1 MLDALAIPPRMIVRA
16 LEDLHTLAEALRR
29 LTARDGDLSA
39 LLESVRQL
47 PPSED
52 ELSANIVLLREDL
65 QSLLRWLEPLHGE
78 VQDLDKTAE
87 ALEQS
92 MERLQVLL
100 KKLPGI

>member
-1 MLDALAIPPRMIVRA
+1 MILRA
-16 LEDLHTLAEALRR
+16 LDDLHMVAEALRD
-29 LTARDGDLSA
+29 LAGRDGELST

-92 MERLQVLL
+92 MERLQGLL